1 MAEPTGRSEWTA
13 IPVPLDGPVLW
24 RKPPEKARRRLNENT
39 SRSASVT
46 VGRFNELSGGIFYCL
61 GCDGRRQQAQEDGV
75 YEVLLLPMRDEA

>member
-1 MAEPTGRSEWTA
+1 MAEPTDRSEWTA

-24 RKPPEKARRRLNENT
+24 RKLLEKARRLNENT

-61 GCDGRRQQAQEDGV
+61 GCDGPRQQAQEDGV
-75 YEVLLLPMRDEA
+75 DEVLLLPMRDEA